1 MVEAPVD
8 QAAIVG
14 GSGRQLDV
22 CRDGSRQL
30 IVDVNVIDGCG
41 ILVKVKDVVIGWM
54 REQHPVVIRFA
65 RKSLWKGGYKK
76 QE

>member
-1 MVEAPVD
+1 MVEAHVD

-30 IVDVNVIDGCG
+30 IVDVNVSDGFG
-41 ILVKVKDVVIGWM
+41 RPVRVKDVVVGWM
-54 REQHPVVIRFA
+54 RDQHSVVILRPT
-65 RKSLWKGGYKK
+65 KSLRKGG
-76 QE
+76 